1 MAFWLSSEFTPIQS
15 VTSAILE
22 SLLVHVIFLISD
34 DNIEDEVSVFL
45 SKVNVPVI
53 VIVLSNSPVTVE
65 SIKKVADA
73 SSSEESINLYGI
85 LFSFAYVS
93 AYEPA

>member
-1 MAFWLSSEFTPIQS
+1 MVSSEFTPIQS

-53 VIVLSNSPVTVE
+53 VIVLSNSFIIMLVHMLKHMRKR
-65 SIKKVADA
+65 IIFH
-73 SSSEESINLYGI
+73 IN
-85 LFSFAYVS
+85 
-93 AYEPA
+93 